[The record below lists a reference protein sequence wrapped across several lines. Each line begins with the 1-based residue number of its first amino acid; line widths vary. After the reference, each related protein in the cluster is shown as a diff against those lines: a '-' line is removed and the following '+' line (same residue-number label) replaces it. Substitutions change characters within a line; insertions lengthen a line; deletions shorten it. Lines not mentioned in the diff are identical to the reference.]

1 MVDIPALCLA
11 NGGDIFAFS
20 GTTTCGD
27 QVDDHFNDPMC
38 LPTSC
43 TSNEAVIALM
53 IPMIIYQEESC
64 IGSYTYDGLG
74 DGTPDSLSCQ
84 FDLMENYDTVM
95 EFFNEMLKMF
105 SEDCIPYLFDP
116 NAGPIPEE
124 CQPDYTGLQPLC
136 EDNDMDYFTMSF
148 TETCDDGSSEPLD
161 VQDIPQCFPS
171 SCTSDEAALKA
182 ILTDGMTSS
191 DEPDDESE
199 PVCTISD
206 FILSGLATVNVS
218 TESPTPYPTS
228 SPTPPD
234 LFKASK
240 KSKKEGKAAKKAKN
254 NKTAKKTK
262 KVGV

>member
-1 MVDIPALCLA
+1 M
-11 NGGDIFAFS
+11 FS
-20 GTTTCGD
+20 RSPVGD

-53 IPMIIYQEESC
+53 IPMIIFQEESC

-84 FDLMENYDTVM
+84 FDFMENIDTVT
-95 EFFNEMLKMF
+95 EFTGLYINEAFKMF
-105 SEDCIPYLFDP
+105 SEDCFQYLLSGAEP
-116 NAGPIPEE
+116 PEE
-124 CQPDYTGLQPLC
+124 CLPDYTGLQPLC

-182 ILTDGMTSS
+182 MLADMTS
-191 DEPDDESE
+191 DESDTDSG
-199 PVCTISD
+199 PVCTESD
-206 FILSGLATVNVS
+206 YIFSGLDEEEEEKT
-218 TESPTPYPTS
+218 TS
-228 SPTPPD
+228 GGCS
-234 LFKASK
+234 FRASIAG
-240 KSKKEGKAAKKAKN
+240 SVLMLAVASALL
-254 NKTAKKTK
+254 
-262 KVGV
+262 